1 LLSLR
6 PDRCASANSATSAY
20 GVRVV
25 FYLKRDFCQQGWEQ
39 IKKQRRPERDLFISE
54 KQTHYSNARNIS
66 FEIGTGY
73 IIYQERS
80 CKMFIIAAI
89 ISLLWLVLA
98 GSDLFVSQYNAD
110 ELSNM
115 GVQQK

>member
-1 LLSLR
+1 
-6 PDRCASANSATSAY
+6 
-20 GVRVV
+20 
-25 FYLKRDFCQQGWEQ
+25 
-39 IKKQRRPERDLFISE
+39 
-54 KQTHYSNARNIS
+54 
-66 FEIGTGY
+66 
-73 IIYQERS
+73 
-80 CKMFIIAAI
+80 MFIIAAI